1 MNKRDLFN
9 IFKMTIFA
17 LVMTYFYVLSKF
29 NFNFNFNFNFSK
41 VNVLKLFG
49 FFSYSIYRSLIL
61 FLFRANTE
69 R

>member
-1 MNKRDLFN
+1 MNKIDLFN

-17 LVMTYFYVLSKF
+17 LVMTYLYVLSK
-29 NFNFNFNFNFSK
+29 FNFNFSK
-41 VNVLKLFG
+41 VNVLKLLV
-49 FFSYSIYRSLIL
+49 FFYSIYRSLIL

>member
-9 IFKMTIFA
+9 VFKMTIFA
-17 LVMTYFYVLSKF
+17 LAMAYLYVLSK
-29 NFNFNFNFNFSK
+29 FNFNFSK
-41 VNVLKLFG
+41 VNVLKLFD
-49 FFSYSIYRSLIL
+49 FFYSIYRSLIL